1 MSGKTNGLTALEMRK
16 QLLIVES
23 ELNRAH
29 LDHDLQT
36 VMVRVHHVAGQISA
50 LGSLASTVSSLGP
63 SVADFFSGISGPDK
77 EAPSSKETSWFSR
90 LFSGVRAGVDLWT
103 AIRSDRR

>member
-16 QLLIVES
+16 QLLVVES

-36 VMVRVHHVAGQISA
+36 VMSRVHQVVDQFSA
-50 LGSLASTVSSLGP
+50 LGSLASTVGDLGP
-63 SVADFFSGISGPDK
+63 TIADFFKGFSGPDK
-77 EAPSSKETSWFSR
+77 KDDSKETSWFSR

>member
-1 MSGKTNGLTALEMRK
+1 MSGKTDGLTALEMRK

-36 VMVRVHHVAGQISA
+36 VMTRIHHVAGQFSA
-50 LGSLASTVSSLGP
+50 LGSLASTVGSLGP
-63 SVADFFSGISGPDK
+63 SVTEFFSGFSGPDK
-77 EAPSSKETSWFSR
+77 KEDGKETSWFSR
-90 LFSGVRAGVDLWT
+90 LFTGVRAGVDLWT